1 MLDHRLKLGEF
12 IQKFEDNNVNLQVRH
27 ENGPNELMVFSCELV
42 NGVNLIS
49 EVIFD
54 KTTNAVNMQLTGQN
68 ETYLA
73 YFHHAL
79 SIIANL

>member
-1 MLDHRLKLGEF
+1 M
-12 IQKFEDNNVNLQVRH
+12 RH
-27 ENGPNELMVFSCELV
+27 ENGSNEMMVFSCELA

-49 EVIFD
+49 EIIYD
-54 KTTNAVNMQLTGQN
+54 KATNAVNMRLTGPSD
-68 ETYLA
+68 TYIS

>member
-1 MLDHRLKLGEF
+1 
-12 IQKFEDNNVNLQVRH
+12 
-27 ENGPNELMVFSCELV
+27 MVFSCELV

-54 KTTNAVNMQLTGQN
+54 KSTNAVNMQLTGPN
-68 ETYLA
+68 DVYIS